1 MIVYKLFTFF
11 LSISMLSCGRCK
23 SDMRKLDEQT
33 QIKEIY
39 SQSWVAGVRGGGAG
53 IDVYVNL
60 NTPFEDGLILEKIQF
75 KTYEAPFD
83 KTSDLSYVARI
94 NTGQNQLKVINVEVT
109 DAEEKTVTDESKI
122 NLKDKQA
129 ILFFRKDGEEYSK
142 TIENVEEREMIPYPS
157 VRRPTE

>member
-1 MIVYKLFTFF
+1 
-11 LSISMLSCGRCK
+11 
-23 SDMRKLDEQT
+23 MRKLDEQT

-39 SQSWVAGVRGGGAG
+39 SQSWVAGIRGGGAG

-94 NTGQNQLKVINVEVT
+94 NTGQNKLKVINVEVT

-142 TIENVEEREMIPYPS
+142 IIENVEEREMIPYPS